1 MTVNSVTT
9 NAVTTN
15 EDKNQKRRLV
25 QDTAEKLR
33 DLILAREVGAQI
45 GSLTAVAEQ
54 LGVGIVT
61 VQQAARILEHEG
73 LLEVRRGPG
82 GGYYGARPDKAALD
96 RAFATY
102 MRVHG
107 YRFHDSME
115 MLSLLDCEIM
125 PAAARCEDEVLRA
138 PLIELTQRIDT
149 CDRPED
155 RMTFEGDMRNAL
167 FNIVKLPLIELL
179 ARVTMQMY
187 NSQSNYTVFAGDEGV
202 QAWKNGRRRI
212 LQAILQQDE
221 QLTQFEA
228 SRYRKE
234 VLQRLDVVKARLRQ
248 EAGSDH

>member
-1 MTVNSVTT
+1 MTVN
-9 NAVTTN
+9 
-15 EDKNQKRRLV
+15 EDKSYKRRLV

-33 DLILAREVGAQI
+33 DVILEREVGTQI
-45 GSLTAVAEQ
+45 GSLTEVAEQ

-125 PAAARCEDEVLRA
+125 PAAARCDDDTLRE
-138 PLIELTQRIDT
+138 PLVELAQRIES
-149 CDRPED
+149 CDKPED
-155 RMTFEGDMRNAL
+155 RMAFESDMRNAL

-187 NSQSNYTVFAGDEGV
+187 NSQSNYTVFAGAEGTR
-202 QAWKNGRRRI
+202 AWKTGRQRI
-212 LQAILQQDE
+212 LNAILRQDE
-221 QLTQFEA
+221 ELAQFEA
-228 SRYRKE
+228 RRYRKE
-234 VLQRLDVVKARLRQ
+234 VLRRLDEVKARLG
-248 EAGSDH
+248 EASDSPP

>member
-1 MTVNSVTT
+1 MTG
-9 NAVTTN
+9 N
-15 EDKNQKRRLV
+15 EDKNHKRRLV
-25 QDTAEKLR
+25 QDTAENLR

-45 GSLTAVAEQ
+45 GSLTEVAEQ

-125 PAAARCEDEVLRA
+125 PAAARCRDEALRQ
-138 PLIELTQRIDT
+138 PLIELERRIDC
-149 CDRPED
+149 CDQPED
-155 RMTFEGDMRNAL
+155 RMAFEAEMRNAL
-167 FNIVKLPLIELL
+167 FHIVKLPLIELL

-187 NSQSNYTVFAGDEGV
+187 NSQSRYTVFTGDEGV
-202 QAWKNGRRRI
+202 QAWKTGRRRI

-221 QLTQFEA
+221 QLAQFEA
-228 SRYRKE
+228 SRYRQE
-234 VLQRLDVVKARLRQ
+234 VLRRLDVVKAQLQ
-248 EAGSDH
+248 TETDTAS

>member
-1 MTVNSVTT
+1 V
-9 NAVTTN
+9 N
-15 EDKNQKRRLV
+15 EDKSQKRRLV

-33 DLILAREVGAQI
+33 EVILAHEVGAQI

-54 LGVGIVT
+54 LSVGIVT

-125 PAAARCEDEVLRA
+125 PAAARCEDETLRA

-155 RMTFEGDMRNAL
+155 RMVFEGDMRNAL

-187 NSQSNYTVFAGDEGV
+187 NSQSEYTVFAGEEGV
-202 QAWKNGRRRI
+202 QAWKAGRRRI
-212 LQAILQQDE
+212 LDAILQQDE
-221 QLTQFEA
+221 QLAQFEA
-228 SRYRKE
+228 GRYRKE
-234 VLQRLDVVKARLRQ
+234 ILSRLEVVKAKLRDQ
-248 EAGSDH
+248 A

>member
-1 MTVNSVTT
+1 MTVN
-9 NAVTTN
+9 
-15 EDKNQKRRLV
+15 EDKSQKRRLV

-33 DLILAREVGAQI
+33 DMILAREVGVQI
-45 GSLTAVAEQ
+45 GSLTDVAEQ

-61 VQQAARILEHEG
+61 VQQAARVLEHEG

-107 YRFHDSME
+107 YRFHDSLE

-125 PAAARCEDEVLRA
+125 PAAARCENETLRQ
-138 PLIELTQRIDT
+138 PLMELARRIDS
-149 CDRPED
+149 CNRPED
-155 RMTFEGDMRNAL
+155 RMVFEADMRNAL

-187 NSQSNYTVFAGDEGV
+187 NSQSVYTVFAGEEGA
-202 QAWKNGRRRI
+202 QAWKTGRRRI
-212 LQAILQQDE
+212 LEAILQQDE
-221 QLTQFEA
+221 QLAQFEA
-228 SRYRKE
+228 GRYRKE
-234 VLQRLDVVKARLRQ
+234 VLTRLEQVKARLQ
-248 EAGSDH
+248 TEAGLDN

>member
-1 MTVNSVTT
+1 V
-9 NAVTTN
+9 N
-15 EDKNQKRRLV
+15 EDKSQKRRLV

-33 DLILAREVGAQI
+33 EVILAREVGAQI

-125 PAAARCEDEVLRA
+125 PAAARCQDEALRQ
-138 PLIELTQRIDT
+138 PLVELAQRIDA
-149 CDRPED
+149 CNRPEE
-155 RMTFEGDMRNAL
+155 RMVFESDMRNAL

-187 NSQSNYTVFAGDEGV
+187 NSQSQYTVFAGEEGT
-202 QAWKNGRRRI
+202 QAWKTGRRRI
-212 LQAILQQDE
+212 LEAILQKDE
-221 QLTQFEA
+221 QLAQFEA
-228 SRYRKE
+228 GRHRQE
-234 VLQRLDVVKARLRQ
+234 VLSRLEVVKTKLREQ
-248 EAGSDH
+248 A